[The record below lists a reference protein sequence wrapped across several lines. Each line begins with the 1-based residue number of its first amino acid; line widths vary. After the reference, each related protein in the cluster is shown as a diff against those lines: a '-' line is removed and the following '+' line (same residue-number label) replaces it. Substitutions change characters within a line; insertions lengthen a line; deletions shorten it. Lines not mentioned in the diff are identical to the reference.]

1 MAKMNRIQREVSLA
15 NDAVHGTYAWLE
27 RQGVA
32 PDILQKVK
40 VIANESL
47 KLGMLI
53 TIKEQEKFQNG
64 LEEELE
70 SGD

>member
-1 MAKMNRIQREVSLA
+1 MPRSTATTRCAKLS

-32 PDILQKVK
+32 PDILQKVR

-47 KLGMLI
+47 KLGMMI
-53 TIKEQEKFQNG
+53 TLLEQEKFRDG
-64 LEEELE
+64 LEYELF
-70 SGD
+70 DD

>member
-1 MAKMNRIQREVSLA
+1 MAKMSRIQREVSLA
-15 NDAVHGTYAWLE
+15 NDAVKGTYAWLE
-27 RQGVA
+27 LQGLS
-32 PDILQKVK
+32 PIIMQKVK